1 MAANVVAS
9 SNRSG
14 ALRHG
19 EVIETSTVGFLAE
32 SDRLHHLP
40 QLGELVQAR
49 IDDDLTA
56 YAVVSFGETSGI
68 DPGRRAV
75 RRGSPDSADN
85 DVYARHPELDHVLRT
100 IFRTAAVGYAQDG
113 RIRHALPPVPVPL
126 HFGVQPCDEDDVRAF
141 CERTDYLASLLAYRG
156 EVAAEQL
163 VAAHLRWV
171 DATLDDDHE
180 WLGRACRTLARLMKR
195 DYDRLV
201 ILLESIDPD
210 NS

>member
-75 RRGSPDSADN
+75 RRGSPDSAD
-85 DVYARHPELDHVLRT
+85 
-100 IFRTAAVGYAQDG
+100 
-113 RIRHALPPVPVPL
+113 
-126 HFGVQPCDEDDVRAF
+126 
-141 CERTDYLASLLAYRG
+141 
-156 EVAAEQL
+156 
-163 VAAHLRWV
+163 
-171 DATLDDDHE
+171 
-180 WLGRACRTLARLMKR
+180 
-195 DYDRLV
+195 
-201 ILLESIDPD
+201 
-210 NS
+210 